1 MNSIAKARTN
11 FIKIEDIEGLQ
22 ESLAIFPEIIIEPH
36 QDEPDYHMLYVDNH
50 DGAWPSHGE
59 IEHKTEGDDFYIE
72 EVDFRFEEHVMPF
85 VAEGEVLVLQEII
98 YEGLRYVSG
107 GSSAYMREGN
117 EIKEAH
123 VNMEEIYEK
132 AAQAFGVVQDAIAPC
147 QYDLLSREV
156 EIEQEQMKQNKA
168 GAPRP

>member
-1 MNSIAKARTN
+1 
-11 FIKIEDIEGLQ
+11 
-22 ESLAIFPEIIIEPH
+22 
-36 QDEPDYHMLYVDNH
+36 
-50 DGAWPSHGE
+50 
-59 IEHKTEGDDFYIE
+59 
-72 EVDFRFEEHVMPF
+72 MPF

-123 VNMEEIYEK
+123 VNMGEIYKK
-132 AAQAFGVVQDAIAPC
+132 AAQAFGVDQDAIAPC
-147 QYDLLSREV
+147 RYDSLSREV
-156 EIEQEQMKQNKA
+156 EIKQEQMKQSKA